1 MKIENLPFLVFL
13 KIGPSFFGCA
23 QKCREISKNALSQH
37 VAFACSRCLAG
48 HKVGK
53 EVTERHVGLTKKC
66 WKKREMRGDEGKML
80 ENCGKKGGKKKK
92 ERGKRE
98 KRRKIGEKREK
109 GENWRRKVERREQER
124 REGWEA
130 QRAEGLLHDVTNV
143 VGILPAMSRPPLH
156 EKRPCS
162 NRLGKKDKKLREKS
176 QKCTFEQSAHWFV
189 ALGSAISGNQA
200 QGNDLGQTALVQEWP
215 NNCEKPTENA
225 TKLTAHS
232 SRHCPKSSKIP
243 QKHVK
248 NDKFMI
254 KISKNTT
261 KTRQKRQFDVQN

>member
-1 MKIENLPFLVFL
+1 MKIENLPFLAFL
-13 KIGPSFFGCA
+13 QIGPSFFGCA

-48 HKVGK
+48 HKVGQ

-66 WKKREMRGDEGKML
+66 WKKREVRGDEGKML
-80 ENCGKKGGKKKK
+80 ENCGKKWGQ
-92 ERGKRE
+92 E
-98 KRRKIGEKREK
+98 KRREEGKGRKEEKLEKKSEKGGEAEEKGGKERTREK
-109 GENWRRKVERREQER
+109 GRLGSPEGRRPVTRCRKRRWDFACHVPSTFARKVTVFE
-124 REGWEA
+124 
-130 QRAEGLLHDVTNV
+130 
-143 VGILPAMSRPPLH
+143 PPRK
-156 EKRPCS
+156 KRQ
-162 NRLGKKDKKLREKS
+162 KLREKS

-215 NNCEKPTENA
+215 NNCEKPTENT

-232 SRHCPKSSKIP
+232 SRHCPKSSKMP
-243 QKHVK
+243 QKHCK

-254 KISKNTT
+254 KIS
-261 KTRQKRQFDVQN
+261 